1 MKNKIVS
8 IGLIATA
15 MMFSC
20 NNQEVANNSLDDL
33 KLKRDSLRIVFDDVN
48 SQLKEIE
55 KQIEALDSTQ
65 KFYTVNYTTA
75 SNRNFEH
82 FVEIQGNVNS
92 DQSINMF
99 PETGG
104 LIKRILVKEG
114 QNVKKGQAL
123 VEFDNQYLKNSRQ
136 ELKTN
141 LDLAQTT
148 YNKQRKLWEKNIG
161 SEMDYLRAKSNVE
174 SLKSKLA
181 ALDTQINQATLN
193 AQFEGVIDQIFIKE
207 GEMANP
213 AMPALRLINMQ
224 KMYVEANVSE
234 RYLGLIKKG
243 TKVNVHFPSLEKELE
258 TEVSIIGNYINPAN
272 RSFRVVVDIPNDE
285 NTVKPNQLAVLNLND
300 YSAEGIVIPNR
311 VIMNSPTGESYVYVL
326 SGSSNIETV
335 NKVFVETGM
344 SYDGETLIT
353 KGLKVGDLIVDLG
366 SRSVQDKQKVRVKA

>member
-20 NNQEVANNSLDDL
+20 NNQEVEKNSLDEL
-33 KLKRDSLRIVFDDVN
+33 KVKRDSLRIVFDGVN
-48 SQLKEIE
+48 SQLKDIE

-75 SNRNFEH
+75 NRRNFEH
-82 FVEIQGNVNS
+82 YVEVQGNVNS

-104 LIKRILVKEG
+104 LIKNILVKDG
-114 QNVKKGQAL
+114 QKVTKGQAL
-123 VEFDNQYLKNSRQ
+123 IQFDNQYLISSRE

-141 LDLAQTT
+141 LELAETT
-148 YNKQRKLWEKNIG
+148 FNKQRKLWEKNIG

-181 ALDTQINQATLN
+181 ALNTQINQTTLN
-193 AQFEGVIDQIFIKE
+193 AQFEGIIDQVFVKE

-213 AMPALRLINMQ
+213 MMPAVRLINMQ
-224 KMYVEANVSE
+224 KMYVETNVSE

-243 TKVNVHFPSLEKELE
+243 TKVNVHFPSISKELE
-258 TEVSIIGNYINPAN
+258 TTVSIIGNYINPAN
-272 RSFRVVVDIPNDE
+272 RSFRVVVDIPNE
-285 NTVKPNQLAVLNLND
+285 NNEIKPNQLAVLNLND
-300 YSAEGIVIPNR
+300 FKSEGIVIPNR

-326 SGSSNIETV
+326 SGSSNIEIV

-344 SYDGETLIT
+344 SYNGETLIT

>member
-1 MKNKIVS
+1 
-8 IGLIATA
+8 
-15 MMFSC
+15 MFSC

-48 SQLKEIE
+48 SQLKEVE

-148 YNKQRKLWEKNIG
+148 YNKQRKLWENNIG